1 MSETDTKV
9 WQSMLD
15 ELLARPTAALSVPSG
30 LTIDDLP
37 TPALLID
44 EAVMERNLERMA
56 SHLSGHGKGAR
67 PHSKTH
73 KCPLLAKRQ
82 IELGAVGICCAKPSE
97 ALVQGYAGIS
107 SILLTSAVLDAGKL
121 HLLATMV
128 ARRGVDLAIVVDS
141 ELGLARLAEA
151 ASAADV
157 TLGVMIDLDVAM
169 GRTGT
174 RDDAVMVS
182 LARQAEEHANLRYD
196 GVQHYAGHVQH
207 IADFSDRRDASLALW
222 QTVTSRLSLLDAE
235 GLVPRIVTGAGTG
248 TFDIDVEVERL
259 TDLQVGSYAVMD
271 QEYRIIGGAASEQ
284 FAAFDPALT
293 VLCSVISEPTGKTFT
308 VDGGYK
314 SFASDSVAPEPCS
327 LAGARFVFGGDEHGI
342 VIPAKGSQEPL
353 LGERLQFVAPHCDP
367 TINLYDYVWLHRN
380 GEVVSRWPIAARGC
394 SW

>member
-1 MSETDTKV
+1 MSASDPMI

-15 ELLARPTAALSVPSG
+15 ELLARPTQAQSVPSG
-30 LTIDDLP
+30 LTLDDLP

-44 EAVMERNLERMA
+44 ETVMERNLERMA
-56 SHLSGHGKGAR
+56 SHLARHGKGAR

-97 ALVQGYAGIS
+97 ALVQGYSGIG
-107 SILLTSAVLDAGKL
+107 SILVTSAVLDAGKL
-121 HLLATMV
+121 RLLATMV
-128 ARRGVDLAIVVDS
+128 AERGVDLALVVDS
-141 ELGLARLAEA
+141 QLGLDRLSEA
-151 ASAADV
+151 AVSV
-157 TLGVMIDLDVAM
+157 GVVVGVVVDLDVAM

-174 RDDAVMVS
+174 RDDALMLS
-182 LARQAEEHANLRYD
+182 LARQAEEHGNLRYD

-207 IADFSDRRDASLALW
+207 IAEFAERREASLSLW
-222 QTVTSRLSLLDAE
+222 QTVTNRLTVLDDA
-235 GLVPRIVTGAGTG
+235 GLAPGIVTGAGTG
-248 TFDIDVEVERL
+248 TFDIDIEVERL

-271 QEYRIIGGAASEQ
+271 QEYRIIGGAQSEQ
-284 FAAFDPALT
+284 FVAFDTALT
-293 VLCSVISEPTGKTFT
+293 VLCSVISEPTGKTVT

>member
-1 MSETDTKV
+1 MSVKDTSL
-9 WQSMLD
+9 WQTMLD
-15 ELLARPTAALSVPSG
+15 ELLARPTEAQPVPSG
-30 LTIDDLP
+30 LSIDDLP

-44 EAVMERNLERMA
+44 EAVMERNLARMA
-56 SHLSGHGKGAR
+56 SHLAGHSKGAR

-97 ALVQGYAGIS
+97 ALVQGYAGVG
-107 SILLTSAVLDAGKL
+107 SILVTSAVLEAAKL
-121 HLLATMV
+121 QLLARMV
-128 ARRGVDLAIVVDS
+128 DARSVDLSVVVDS
-141 ELGLARLAEA
+141 ELGLQRLGEA
-151 ASAADV
+151 ASASGV
-157 TLGVMIDLDVAM
+157 VLGVIVDLDVAM

-174 RDDAVMVS
+174 RDDALMLT
-182 LARQAEEHANLRYD
+182 LARRAEEHPNLRYD

-207 IADFSDRRDASLALW
+207 IENFAERREASLSLW
-222 QTVTSRLSLLDAE
+222 QTVTRRLSVLDDA
-235 GLVPRIVTGAGTG
+235 GLTPRVVTGAGTG

-271 QEYRIIGGAASEQ
+271 QEYRIIGGASTEQ
-284 FAAFDPALT
+284 FEAFDPALT
-293 VLCSVISEPTGKTFT
+293 VLCSVISEPTGKTVT

-367 TINLYDYVWLHRN
+367 TINLYDYAWLHRN